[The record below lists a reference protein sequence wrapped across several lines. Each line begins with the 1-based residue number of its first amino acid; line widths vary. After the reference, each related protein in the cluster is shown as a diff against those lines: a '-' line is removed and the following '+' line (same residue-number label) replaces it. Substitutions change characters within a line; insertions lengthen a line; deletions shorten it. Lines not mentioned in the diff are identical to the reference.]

1 MKKKTLVMIL
11 ALMCISKLFSFEYK
25 IEDILLTYMAFI
37 EHSNLLRYR
46 GILFL
51 NPNQNSNIHYGEY
64 KFDSAG
70 NKVLEVFNSEM
81 DGDKEESSDSVYYE
95 DKRIRGVRCGHNR
108 WNYKIEDG
116 NLIINEGRE
125 VLSYEMDYVSE
136 NELHCYGKKITKNG
150 NEFTVD
156 AYEPY
161 KFIFNEDS
169 IEVIEITKSGK
180 ELYKYIYDSHGIL
193 LKETVCY
200 SNLSVS
206 YSGVNGFVREDVS
219 GFVQYTNDDYFRRID
234 KDGYLVY
241 QNDKYIENNHY
252 SFKELIILPCDDE
265 DNILATVDEIAI
277 PYPEKNEK
285 IKENHAKAEDSGES
299 MSVQRDQPDEITE
312 KSESKNH
319 SKLFQSGKVFL
330 LFILLIAIISILILF
345 RRRRHAKK

>member
-1 MKKKTLVMIL
+1 MKRKIIVMVLSMLCTMNTFSRDYTL
-11 ALMCISKLFSFEYK
+11 
-25 IEDILLTYMAFI
+25 EDVLLIYTVAV
-37 EHSNLLRYR
+37 EHY
-46 GILFL
+46 IIDFYQIFMT
-51 NPNQNSNIHYGEY
+51 NPNQNSYIHYGEY
-64 KFDSAG
+64 KFDSYG
-70 NKVLEVFNSEM
+70 NKILDDYNLETNDLDSTIYYK
-81 DGDKEESSDSVYYE
+81 DKKIV
-95 DKRIRGVRCGHNR
+95 GVRNGYNR
-108 WNYKIEDG
+108 WNYKIEGG
-116 NLIINEGRE
+116 NLIINHGRE

-136 NELHCYGKKITKNG
+136 NELHCYGKKVTKNG
-150 NEFTVD
+150 NEFMVD

-169 IEVIEITKSGK
+169 IEVIKLAKAGK

-193 LKETVCY
+193 LKETDGY
-200 SNLSVS
+200 SNRSVS
-206 YSGVNGFVREDVS
+206 YSGVNGFVREEINS
-219 GFVQYTNDDYFRRID
+219 FKQIINDDYFRRID
-234 KDGYLVY
+234 NDGYLVY
-241 QNDKYIENNHY
+241 QNNDYSENNHY
-252 SFKELIILPCDDE
+252 GFKELIILPCDDE

>member
-64 KFDSAG
+64 KFDSVG

-116 NLIINEGRE
+116 NLIINNGFS
-125 VLSYEMDYVSE
+125 VLSYKMDYVSE

-161 KFIFNEDS
+161 KFIFSKDS
-169 IEVIEITKSGK
+169 IEVIEITKNGK

-193 LKETVCY
+193 LKETFCY
-200 SNLSVS
+200 SNRSVS
-206 YSGVNGFVREDVS
+206 YSGVNGFVREEINS
-219 GFVQYTNDDYFRRID
+219 FKQIINDDYFRRID
-234 KDGYLVY
+234 NDGYLVY
-241 QNDKYIENNHY
+241 QNNDYSENNHY
-252 SFKELIILPCDDE
+252 GFKELIILPCDDE

-277 PYPEKNEK
+277 PYPKKKKN
-285 IKENHAKAEDSGES
+285 
-299 MSVQRDQPDEITE
+299 V
-312 KSESKNH
+312 
-319 SKLFQSGKVFL
+319 
-330 LFILLIAIISILILF
+330 
-345 RRRRHAKK
+345 KK

>member
-1 MKKKTLVMIL
+1 MQTNDLDSTIYYKDKKIV
-11 ALMCISKLFSFEYK
+11 
-25 IEDILLTYMAFI
+25 
-37 EHSNLLRYR
+37 
-46 GILFL
+46 
-51 NPNQNSNIHYGEY
+51 
-64 KFDSAG
+64 
-70 NKVLEVFNSEM
+70 
-81 DGDKEESSDSVYYE
+81 
-95 DKRIRGVRCGHNR
+95 GVRCGNNR

-156 AYEPY
+156 AYELY

-169 IEVIEITKSGK
+169 IEVIKLAKSGK

-193 LKETVCY
+193 LKETFCY

-219 GFVQYTNDDYFRRID
+219 GLVQYTNDDYFRRID
-234 KDGYLVY
+234 NDGYLVY

-299 MSVQRDQPDEITE
+299 MSVQKDQPEEISE
-312 KSESKNH
+312 KTAAKDQSKI
-319 SKLFQSGKVFL
+319 FQSGKVFL

-345 RRRRHAKK
+345 RRRRHAKYNDRQFLEGR